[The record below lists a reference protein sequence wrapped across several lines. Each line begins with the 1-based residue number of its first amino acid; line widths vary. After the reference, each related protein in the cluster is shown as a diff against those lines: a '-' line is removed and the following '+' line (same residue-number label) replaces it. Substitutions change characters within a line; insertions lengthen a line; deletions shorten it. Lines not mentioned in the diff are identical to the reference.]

1 MASPRLGRILLC
13 LNAPNPKDSCGSP
26 GKCQVGKLAAP
37 GVAGA
42 LPDASPHYNEQ
53 RGEFPALAGAEPV
66 TFSSSIFL
74 SGRADGSVA
83 S

>member
-1 MASPRLGRILLC
+1 M
-13 LNAPNPKDSCGSP
+13 PNPQRTKAAAP
-26 GKCQVGKLAAP
+26 GKCQVGKPTAP
-37 GVAGA
+37 GAAGA
-42 LPDASPHYNEQ
+42 LAATSPHYNAQ
-53 RGEFPALAGAEPV
+53 GKEFPAPAGTRPV

>member
-1 MASPRLGRILLC
+1 MPGRKAGC
-13 LNAPNPKDSCGSP
+13 SGA
-26 GKCQVGKLAAP
+26 
-37 GVAGA
+37 AGA
-42 LPDASPHYNEQ
+42 FPDASPHYNEQ
-53 RGEFPALAGAEPV
+53 RREFPAPAGAEPV